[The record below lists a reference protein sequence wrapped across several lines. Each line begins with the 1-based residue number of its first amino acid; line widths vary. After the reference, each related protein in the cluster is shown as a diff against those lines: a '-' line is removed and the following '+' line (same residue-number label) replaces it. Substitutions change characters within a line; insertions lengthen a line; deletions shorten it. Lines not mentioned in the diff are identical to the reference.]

1 MKNKKLIK
9 ALKARIIKVEEKATL
24 ATQFLNDMYEAQ
36 TKWFIAK
43 WSGEIFEDF
52 KSNL

>member
-1 MKNKKLIK
+1 
-9 ALKARIIKVEEKATL
+9 
-24 ATQFLNDMYEAQ
+24 LNDMYEAQ